1 MCVYE
6 DEFVRFQ
13 NDGKKNVRCRDY
25 TKFEVIT
32 PNYAL
37 GDGNIGVSVVR
48 NGNLRF
54 VETTANKL
62 E

>member
-1 MCVYE
+1 VFMKMNLF
-6 DEFVRFQ
+6 D
-13 NDGKKNVRCRDY
+13 
-25 TKFEVIT
+25 
-32 PNYAL
+32 AL

-54 VETTANKL
+54 VDTIANKL

>member
-1 MCVYE
+1 M
-6 DEFVRFQ
+6 
-13 NDGKKNVRCRDY
+13 RCRDY

-37 GDGNIGVSVVR
+37 CDGNIGVSVVR
-48 NGNLRF
+48 NGTLGF
-54 VETTANKL
+54 VETIANKL